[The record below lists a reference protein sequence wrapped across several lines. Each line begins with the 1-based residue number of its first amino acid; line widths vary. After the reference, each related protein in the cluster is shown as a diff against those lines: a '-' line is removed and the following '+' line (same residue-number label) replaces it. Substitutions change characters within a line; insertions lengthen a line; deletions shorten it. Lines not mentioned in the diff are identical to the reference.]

1 MHPGVAVVLPW
12 LVTLGCGAVQ
22 AADNIVPVEVRQ
34 LYQGDKCNKL
44 YVAVTVCNT
53 AQQCRT
59 VPDVLV
65 DTGSPGLRL
74 FRSALV
80 GLELDAV
87 TARGHP
93 VANWGRFASGA
104 LWGTLHWAEVRIGG
118 VATTAAIPI
127 ELFDEP
133 GPGESLPSGYGS
145 ADARSKLR
153 MTVGNG
159 ILGISPQ
166 RFAEAGYYLNVGSH
180 GVRSKSD
187 WEPVKI
193 HDALK
198 LANPIG
204 HFPAPYDTGSVIR
217 LPEVDRAGG
226 QSTAQGWLGFGLGR
240 PTAALFPQ
248 GGRMIVHELDQRS
261 RFAAVVEQRAVDMML
276 DSGSNFLVLSLDHP
290 GFAAHPN
297 FARCYNPVALTPI
310 DLRFP
315 SAGREI
321 ELARPLLVGSA
332 DQLHKARQGCA
343 VLPTIAARPRSE
355 PGQEGAPGGQRTNVL
370 GLPFFYGRS
379 VATGLQ
385 GAVNPYARP
394 TSAGALPAAG
404 DDGLAPV
411 SPHGFVAYTD

>member
-1 MHPGVAVVLPW
+1 MRGGGVVVLPL
-12 LVTLGCGAVQ
+12 LVTMGAGAVQ

-44 YVAVTVCNT
+44 YVAVTVCNA

-74 FRSALV
+74 FRSALA

-93 VANWGRFASGA
+93 VGNWGRFTSGA

-118 VATTAAIPI
+118 VATAAAIPI
-127 ELFDEP
+127 ELFDNP
-133 GPGESLPSGYGS
+133 GPDESLPSGYGS

-159 ILGISPQ
+159 ILRISPQ
-166 RFAEAGYYLNVGSH
+166 SFAEVGYYVNVGSH

-217 LPEVDRAGG
+217 LPEVDWAGG

-248 GGRMIVHELDQRS
+248 GSRLIVHELDQRR
-261 RFAAVVEQRAVDMML
+261 RFPAVVEQRAVDMTL
-276 DSGSNFLVLSLDHP
+276 DSGSNFLVLSLDPP
-290 GFAAHPN
+290 GFPAHPN
-297 FARCYNPVALTPI
+297 FARCYNPAALTPI

-315 SAGREI
+315 SAGRDI

-343 VLPTIAARPRSE
+343 VLPTIAAGPRPE
-355 PGQEGAPGGQRTNVL
+355 PGAAGAPDARRTNVL
-370 GLPFFYGRS
+370 GLPFFFGRS
-379 VATGLQ
+379 VATGLK
-385 GAVNPYARP
+385 GAVNPYVQSAP
-394 TSAGALPAAG
+394 KGAGDKGVAGAM
-404 DDGLAPV
+404 
-411 SPHGFVAYTD
+411 SSRHGFVAFTD